1 MSQAYDNTFFDWV
14 DLTAIR
20 SANGLVPLVME
31 LAVLTSVVDVGCGSG
46 AWLGV
51 WSRQGVTRIRGLDG
65 AHVDRDRLTIPADQF
80 ETVDLTTEWS
90 LAGRYDLAQSL
101 EVAEH
106 LPAAAGRHLVAQL
119 CRLADIVLFSAAQP
133 GQGGEMHVNEQPLSY
148 WAHLFFGHGF
158 AAYDCIRPRLT
169 AHRSIDPWYRYN
181 TILYANAAGAE
192 RLVPAA
198 LAARVAD
205 PARLESG
212 GDFTW
217 RMRRAVLRSL
227 PVAVVTA
234 LSRLR
239 YRTVMRTAK
248 LTSKINGQ

>member
-1 MSQAYDNTFFDWV
+1 MSQAYDDTFFDWV
-14 DLTAIR
+14 DLTAAR
-20 SANGLVPLVME
+20 SANGLVPIVME
-31 LAVLTSVVDVGCGSG
+31 LATITSVADVGCGDG

-51 WSRQGVTRIRGLDG
+51 WSRHGVTRIRGLDG
-65 AHVDRDRLTIPADQF
+65 AHVDRNRLAIPADQF
-80 ETVDLTTEWS
+80 DAVDLTTEWS
-90 LAGRYDLAQSL
+90 LVGHYDLAQSL

-106 LPAAAGRHLVAQL
+106 LPAASGRHLVVQL

-148 WAHLFFGHGF
+148 WVHLFSERGF
-158 AAYDCIRPRLT
+158 AAYDCIRPRLA

-181 TILYANAAGAE
+181 TILYANAAGAD

-212 GDFTW
+212 GDFAW
-217 RMRRAVLRSL
+217 RMRKAVLKPL

-239 YRTVMRTAK
+239 YRTVIRTAN
-248 LTSKINGQ
+248 LTSKIKH

>member
-1 MSQAYDNTFFDWV
+1 MSQAYDDTFFDWV
-14 DLTAIR
+14 DLTAVR
-20 SANGLVPLVME
+20 SANSLVPVVMK
-31 LAVLTSVVDVGCGSG
+31 LAAPTSVVDVGCGSG

-65 AHVDRDRLTIPADQF
+65 AHVDRNRLAIPADQF
-80 ETVDLTTEWS
+80 DAVDLTTEWS
-90 LAGRYDLAQSL
+90 LTGHCDLAQSL
-101 EVAEH
+101 EVAER

-148 WAHLFFGHGF
+148 WAHLFYGHGF
-158 AAYDCIRPRLT
+158 VAYDCVRPRL

-192 RLVPAA
+192 RFVPAA

-205 PARLESG
+205 PARLENG
-212 GDFTW
+212 GDFAW
-217 RMRRAVLRSL
+217 RMRKAVLRPL

-234 LSRLR
+234 PSRLR
-239 YRTVMRTAK
+239 YRTVIRTAN
-248 LTSKINGQ
+248 LTNKING

>member
-1 MSQAYDNTFFDWV
+1 MNQAYDDTFFEWV

-20 SANGLVPLVME
+20 SANSLVPVVME
-31 LAVLTSVVDVGCGSG
+31 LAAPTSVVDVGCGSG

-65 AHVDRDRLTIPADQF
+65 AHVDRNRLAIPADQF
-80 ETVDLTTEWS
+80 DAVDLTSEWS
-90 LAGRYDLAQSL
+90 LTGHYDLAQSL

-119 CRLADIVLFSAAQP
+119 CRLANIVLFSAAQP

-148 WAHLFFGHGF
+148 WAHLFYGHGF
-158 AAYDCIRPRLT
+158 VAYDCVRPRLA

-192 RLVPAA
+192 RIVPAA
-198 LAARVAD
+198 LAARVAE
-205 PARLESG
+205 PASLESG

-217 RMRRAVLRSL
+217 RMRKAVLRPL

-239 YRTVMRTAK
+239 YRTVIRTAN
-248 LTSKINGQ
+248 LTSKING